1 MPVSLSARERAL
13 SRGGPRTTD
22 AIDDRMISRLLAA
35 QPPAPVSAAA
45 RRVSLVIR
53 RPCVGARGQ
62 CVSTSRWRRGDAP
75 ARPKS
80 TLIRQSSPPRASASA
95 TSTAKASSHM
105 PSNEKRRCRFTPS
118 TRARTRPEGPATRS
132 QPGTGRRC
140 PRSPADDHETGDPS
154 APLLPATAAR
164 SGPTTRRTALG
175 GSPDS
180 LPRPSSHFRDR
191 PLWRSCREDIRVDR
205 CTVARLIHQL
215 GLPCAVRSKIK
226 LTTVSDPA
234 DLPPKRCP

>member
-1 MPVSLSARERAL
+1 VPVSLSARERAL

-105 PSNEKRRCRFTPS
+105 RPMRSGGVALHRLPEPELARKDPPRDPSPVPVDDALGHLPMITKRATHRPLYCRQQPLDPVPQLVGQHSAAHPTACP
-118 TRARTRPEGPATRS
+118 GPAHTS
-132 QPGTGRRC
+132 
-140 PRSPADDHETGDPS
+140 ETGPYGAVAGKTS
-154 APLLPATAAR
+154 GWTAA
-164 SGPTTRRTALG
+164 
-175 GSPDS
+175 
-180 LPRPSSHFRDR
+180 PS
-191 PLWRSCREDIRVDR
+191 C
-205 CTVARLIHQL
+205 
-215 GLPCAVRSKIK
+215 G
-226 LTTVSDPA
+226 
-234 DLPPKRCP
+234 